1 MPPPA
6 QTTDDAAAALL
17 EEAVAL
23 SERALEQVLPG
34 ASAAPA
40 RLHQAMRYSVFAGG
54 KRLRPA
60 LVLSAYRYAWASMG
74 RPGPAAEDGRRL
86 LHALA
91 AVELLHTYTLIHDD
105 LPAMDDDD
113 LRRGRPTCHRAFDE
127 ATAILA
133 GDALQ
138 CLAFGVAAEVA
149 PGAVQLLAAAAG
161 SLGVVGGQQD
171 DCDATA
177 RWQRAGDGT
186 AVEPALIATL
196 ERIHRRKT
204 AALIAASCQLGA
216 LAADADAALCA
227 RIGRFGEAI
236 GLAFQIAD
244 DILDATASSQA
255 LGKTAGKDAA
265 QGKLTYVALFG
276 LEAARRHASTR
287 EAEALAALAD
297 AAPHADGLLALARF
311 MVRRGH

>member
-1 MPPPA
+1 MPLPA
-6 QTTDDAAAALL
+6 QSPGDAAAALL
-17 EEAVAL
+17 AEAVAL

-34 ASAAPA
+34 AEVAPA

-60 LVLSAYRYAWASMG
+60 LALAAYRFAWAAMG
-74 RPGPAAEDGRRL
+74 RPGAAPDDARRL
-86 LHALA
+86 HGALA

-138 CLAFGVAAEVA
+138 CQAFAAAAEVSL
-149 PGAVQLLAAAAG
+149 GAVQLLATAAG

-177 RWQRAGDGT
+177 RWQGQGGG
-186 AVEPALIATL
+186 AVVDPVLSAAL

-204 AALIAASCQLGA
+204 AALIAASCQIGA
-216 LAADADAALCA
+216 LAVDAEAGLCA

-244 DILDATASSQA
+244 DILDATATSQA

-276 LEAARRHASTR
+276 LEAARRHADVR
-287 EAEALAALAD
+287 AAEALALLAGD
-297 AAPHADGLLALARF
+297 APHADGLLALARF
-311 MVRRGH
+311 MVGRGH

>member
-1 MPPPA
+1 ME
-6 QTTDDAAAALL
+6 QALANRL
-17 EEAVAL
+17 P
-23 SERALEQVLPG
+23 RADQVPT
-34 ASAAPA
+34 
-40 RLHQAMRYSVFAGG
+40 RLHEAMRYSVLGGG
-54 KRLRPA
+54 KRIRPA
-60 LVLSAYRYAWASMG
+60 LVFATAQTLGLSEDEVE
-74 RPGPAAEDGRRL
+74 AA
-86 LHALA
+86 ACA
-91 AVELLHTYTLIHDD
+91 IELIHVYSLVHDD

-196 ERIHRRKT
+196 ERIHR
-204 AALIAASCQLGA
+204 
-216 LAADADAALCA
+216 
-227 RIGRFGEAI
+227 
-236 GLAFQIAD
+236 
-244 DILDATASSQA
+244 
-255 LGKTAGKDAA
+255 
-265 QGKLTYVALFG
+265 
-276 LEAARRHASTR
+276 
-287 EAEALAALAD
+287 
-297 AAPHADGLLALARF
+297 
-311 MVRRGH
+311 

>member
-1 MPPPA
+1 MPPPC
-6 QTTDDAAAALL
+6 QTSGDAAAALL

-23 SERALEQVLPG
+23 SERALDQVLPG
-34 ASAAPA
+34 AEVAPA

-60 LVLSAYRYAWASMG
+60 LALAAHRFAWAAMG
-74 RPGPAAEDGRRL
+74 RPGAAPDDGRRL

-138 CLAFGVAAEVA
+138 CLAFAAAAEVSL
-149 PGAVQLLAAAAG
+149 GAVQLLAAAAG

-177 RWQRAGDGT
+177 RWQRAGDGGPD
-186 AVEPALIATL
+186 PALSATL

-204 AALIAASCQLGA
+204 AALIAASCQIGA
-216 LAADADAALCA
+216 LAADADAGLCA
-227 RIGRFGEAI
+227 RIGAFGEAI

-244 DILDATASSQA
+244 DILDATATSQA

-276 LEAARRHASTR
+276 LEAARRHAGAR

-297 AAPHADGLLALARF
+297 AAPQADGLLALARF